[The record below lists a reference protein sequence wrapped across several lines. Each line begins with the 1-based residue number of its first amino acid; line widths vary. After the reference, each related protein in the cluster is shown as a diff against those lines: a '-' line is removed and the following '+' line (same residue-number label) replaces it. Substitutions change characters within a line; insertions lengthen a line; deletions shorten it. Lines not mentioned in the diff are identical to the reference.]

1 MALTR
6 VTIRQFE
13 TFLAVVEY
21 HSIAGAAERLGLTPS
36 AVSQLLAEFEGELGF
51 RLFDRTTRR
60 LSLSSAGKDFLPSA
74 DSWMRHLRSAEQTAR
89 DIRDRAVGVIRV
101 GAPLVLASTALPAA
115 ITEYAAIKPK
125 VIVRLCDTPV
135 QRLVDS
141 VVDSDV
147 DFAVGPD
154 HPVGSRVERQAVF
167 ESPWVMWCAPT
178 NPLAAK
184 RRIQIE
190 DLRKVMFVQGG
201 RDDKWDLERMIAGLP
216 GDLPVVPVDVFD
228 NATTAFGMAAQGRM
242 VTMAPGYVAPLA
254 RMYGLVMKRMA
265 KPETIREV
273 CIYSPNYR
281 MLSPAA
287 EGFRTFLTQW
297 LPKWNAANLRWR
309 APAAASGSNIENN
322 RRSAG

>member
-1 MALTR
+1 MAFTR
-6 VTIRQFE
+6 ITVRQFE

-60 LSLSSAGKDFLPSA
+60 LSLSSAGKDFLPCA

-101 GAPLVLASTALPAA
+101 GAPLVLASTAIPAA
-115 ITEYAAIKPK
+115 ITEYEAIRPK
-125 VIVRLCDTPV
+125 VIVRLCDTPA

-141 VVDSDV
+141 VVDGDV

-154 HPVGSRVERQAVF
+154 HPVGSRVELKGVF
-167 ESPWVMWCAPT
+167 ESPWVIWCAPT
-178 NPLAAK
+178 SPLAER
-184 RRIQIE
+184 RRIQVE
-190 DLRKVMFVQGG
+190 DLRKVKFVQGG

-216 GDLPVVPVDVFD
+216 GDSPVVPFDVFD
-228 NATTAFGMAAQGRM
+228 NATTAFGMAAQGRV

-265 KPETIREV
+265 KPEAIREV
-273 CIYSPNYR
+273 CIYSPNHR

-309 APAAASGSNIENN
+309 APATAVGSKIES
-322 RRSAG
+322 R